1 MDGVIVINMIF
12 LCDVVVGLQYVEE
25 MGGLSGLVMIDMSLE
40 VICKLNKVFDCV
52 IFIIGVGGIDLFEV
66 V

>member
-1 MDGVIVINMIF
+1 
-12 LCDVVVGLQYVEE
+12 